1 MKNTIGTSVS
11 LTVFGESHGPE
22 VGVVLDGLAPGVKV
36 SEESIAR
43 QLARRRPSQKTDTAR
58 VEEDK
63 FRILS
68 GVRDGRSCGSPICIS
83 IPNTNVHSADYIAD
97 IARPSHADY
106 AADTKYHGF
115 QDQRG
120 GGHFSGRVTAGIVAA
135 GAICL
140 DALRSRGIRTA
151 SHILACGSVK
161 DRGWKE
167 FKDDFNSLEGKIFPT
182 LDDEAGAAMLDEIL
196 DARSKGDS
204 VGGII
209 QAAVT
214 GLPAGVGEPW
224 FDSLEAV
231 ISRAMFAI
239 GGVKGIEFGAGF
251 SLGGM
256 KGSEANDAF
265 RIRDGKVVTL
275 SNNSGGINGGIS
287 NGMPIVFNL
296 AVRPTPSIAQ
306 RQESVNFREM
316 KDVSLEIKG
325 RHDPAIIR
333 RICPVVDCMTAV
345 VLCDCLAI
353 RFGTDW
359 ITGGSE

>member
-22 VGVVLDGLAPGVKV
+22 VGVVLDGLAPGVRV

-43 QLARRRPSQKTDTAR
+43 QLSRRRPSQQTDTAR

-83 IPNTNVHSADYIAD
+83 IPNTNVRSSDYNEN

-106 AADTKYHGF
+106 AADAKYHGF

-140 DALRSRGIRTA
+140 DALRARGIRTA
-151 SHILACGSVK
+151 SHILACGPVK
-161 DRGWKE
+161 DRSWGNFE
-167 FKDDFNSLEGKIFPT
+167 DDFNALENKTFPT
-182 LDDEAGAAMLDEIL
+182 LDDEAGNAVQRVIL
-196 DARSKGDS
+196 EARSKGDS

-209 QAAVT
+209 QTAVT

-287 NGMPIVFNL
+287 NGMPVMFNL

-306 RQESVNFREM
+306 RQESVDFREM

-345 VLCDCLAI
+345 VLCDCLAL

-359 ITGGSE
+359 IAGGTE